1 MSTSNASESPARPQR
16 HLRWPLIVIGLLLG
30 HMTIMFVA
38 VALATHDRSSTIIP
52 DYYQKSLNWDRAQAE
67 RRASEKLGWNVT
79 VTPSPQVDPLGRRDV
94 LVCVTDAKGAA
105 IADADVEMAYY
116 HLSHPAEVQH
126 AQLHTGI
133 DGRITGTLPMRY
145 EGFWQIEVTAKA
157 GEHRFVTVLSQFVS
171 TGKRG
176 PS

>member
-1 MSTSNASESPARPQR
+1 MNNLGAVESPARPQR

-38 VALATHDRSSTIIP
+38 VAIATHDRSSTIIP
-52 DYYQKSLNWDRAQAE
+52 DYYQKSLNWDRAQAD

-79 VTPSPQVDPLGRRDV
+79 VTPSPQVDPLGRREV
-94 LVCVTDAKGAA
+94 LVRVIDASGEA
-105 IADADVEMAYY
+105 IPNADVELAYY
-116 HLSHPAEVQH
+116 HLSHPAEAQH
-126 AQLHTGI
+126 TQLHTNF
-133 DGRITGTLPMRY
+133 DGRITATLPMRY

-157 GEHRFVTVLSQFVS
+157 GGQRFVTVLSQFVS
-171 TGKRG
+171 TAKRG